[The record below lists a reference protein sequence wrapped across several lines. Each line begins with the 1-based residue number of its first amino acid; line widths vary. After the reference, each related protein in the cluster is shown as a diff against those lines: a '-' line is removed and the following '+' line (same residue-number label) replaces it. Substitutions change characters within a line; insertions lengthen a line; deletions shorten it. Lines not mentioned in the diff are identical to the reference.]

1 MFYYIDQPHDLSFP
15 IGLVKTKSD
24 FNVRSVETGLGRWTV
39 VIAVISVDACP
50 FSGFSDLTCHT
61 GIQDLVFSGCTEPPD
76 SKDNKLGCNNQ
87 ETSPSAGKNT
97 AINLVPCHA

>member
-1 MFYYIDQPHDLSFP
+1 M
-15 IGLVKTKSD
+15 
-24 FNVRSVETGLGRWTV
+24 

-61 GIQDLVFSGCTEPPD
+61 GIQDLAFSGCTEPPD
-76 SKDNKLGCNNQ
+76 SKNNKLGCNNQ